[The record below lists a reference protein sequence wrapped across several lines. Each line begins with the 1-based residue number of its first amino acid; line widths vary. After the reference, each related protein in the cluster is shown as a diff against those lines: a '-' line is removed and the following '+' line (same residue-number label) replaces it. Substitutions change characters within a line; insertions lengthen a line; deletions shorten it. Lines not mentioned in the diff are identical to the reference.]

1 MDTSKIGF
9 IIGIL
14 MLLVIYEVV
23 MTIRDKIKK
32 DRDTK
37 NISQ

>member
-32 DRDTK
+32 TRDTK

>member
-32 DRDTK
+32 AKDTK

>member
-32 DRDTK
+32 GRDTK